1 MKPLAINN
9 GTMCFGLH
17 KSIQKRSFKFKDL
30 VLRFPKRQKK
40 TSWKFHW
47 EMVGLYRVQI
57 CLLNN
62 IVLLIIM
69 DKLNPYQF
77 LDDEAQNARGLTH
90 VY

>member
-1 MKPLAINN
+1 
-9 GTMCFGLH
+9 
-17 KSIQKRSFKFKDL
+17 
-30 VLRFPKRQKK
+30 
-40 TSWKFHW
+40 
-47 EMVGLYRVQI
+47 MVGLYRVQI

-90 VY
+90 VYQERQGNVVNDKEKDNHEKAMHIVHIQ